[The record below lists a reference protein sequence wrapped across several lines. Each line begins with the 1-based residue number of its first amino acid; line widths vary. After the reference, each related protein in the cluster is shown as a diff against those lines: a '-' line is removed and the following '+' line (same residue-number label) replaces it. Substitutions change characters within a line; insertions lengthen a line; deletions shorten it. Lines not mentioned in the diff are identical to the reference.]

1 MQGDSFTKKKTPQ
14 QWCQTQGSWIKG
26 EIKRSDKSKYDQL
39 QVKRIKEM
47 NRAKSQKKKESE
59 KMFKIL

>member
-1 MQGDSFTKKKTPQ
+1 MQGDSFTKKRKE
-14 QWCQTQGSWIKG
+14 GSWIKG

-39 QVKRIKEM
+39 QIKRIKEM